1 MNNKYQNKLVEVCS
15 NEEAFRNLGIA
26 SNLVPN
32 QNYKELIEQGYT
44 IFRFSEDDWKK
55 RKIDLG
61 VLTNKIEKLI
71 QYEGTKGGRE
81 SNKYYTSGPK
91 KGLVASKNEHV
102 EPNAQRLSNL
112 IDKDEIFLNLA
123 LLPEILLCS
132 NSVIKRE
139 MRLSSLDMREPL
151 MGCNDQVIHADVPS
165 DNRIHHPSEF
175 QCVSFL
181 YLDDATAEN
190 GPTRVFPGSHMNSSS
205 EANLKNEVKILAPR
219 GSLVVMNANLKHGGT
234 KKKLDSRRRVV
245 FINYRDRRFRPQL
258 NTKLFLNKKTIA
270 NLSEA
275 KKFLLGVR
283 KTDPTKL
290 LQTWAYYNRHE
301 WYTKILIQ
309 LKILFLQLVK

>member
-1 MNNKYQNKLVEVCS
+1 MKNKYLNKLVKVCS
-15 NEEAFRNLGIA
+15 AEEAFRNLGIA
-26 SNLVPN
+26 STLVPN

-81 SNKYYTSGPK
+81 SNKYSTSGPK

-112 IDKDEIFLNLA
+112 IDKDEMFLNLSF
-123 LLPEILLCS
+123 LPEILLCS
-132 NSVIKRE
+132 NSVIKGE
-139 MRLSSLDMREPL
+139 MKLSSLDMREPL
-151 MGCNDQVIHADVPS
+151 MGCEDQVIHSDVPS

-181 YLDDATAEN
+181 YLDDATTEN
-190 GPTRVFPGSHMNSSS
+190 GPTRVFPGSHMKISS
-205 EANLKNEVKILAPR
+205 EVDLQNEVKILVPR
-219 GSLVVMNANLKHGGT
+219 GSLIVMNANLKHGGT
-234 KKKLDSRRRVV
+234 EKTLDSRRRVI
-245 FINYRDRRFRPQL
+245 FINYRDRRFRQQL
-258 NTKLFLNKKTIA
+258 NAKLFLNKKTID

-275 KKFLLGVR
+275 KKYLLGVR
-283 KTDPTKL
+283 KTDSTKL

-301 WYTKILIQ
+301 WYAKILIQ
-309 LKILFLQLVK
+309 LKIRFLKLVK